1 MQSMEPYGREVEGSL
16 RDFDQFLKTIVSY
29 GREVDG
35 SWRYF
40 DQFFKAFVCRFRR
53 HGCMKV
59 TAWVEVTAWVSPI
72 AREDRTDQGLSFLFF
87 CRSHAVSSPH
97 GVIST
102 YGQSQSH
109 GVSRTHGVSSSNC
122 RKLQERIVQTKGYLF
137 YFLSKSRR
145 EFTSRRDLNIRP
157 KPKSR
162 RESNSRREFDQLQE
176 IAGEDSTDQGLSFL
190 FFCRSH
196 AVSSSHGVIL
206 IYGKSQSNDVKRGH
220 SYIKVCFVS
229 LIHGMRRNGKMS
241 CVYSLQL
248 NPFEW
253 KN

>member
-1 MQSMEPYGREVEGSL
+1 MAVRLTGRGVTSTNFSKPLFAVSGAMGAWKSRRESNSRRE
-16 RDFDQFLKTIVSY
+16 FDQLQ
-29 GREVDG
+29 E
-35 SWRYF
+35 
-40 DQFFKAFVCRFRR
+40 
-53 HGCMKV
+53 
-59 TAWVEVTAWVSPI
+59 I
-72 AREDRTDQGLSFLFF
+72 AGEDSRDQGLSFLFF

-97 GVIST
+97 GVILT

-109 GVSRTHGVSSSNC
+109 GVSRTHGVSSTNC

-162 RESNSRREFDQLQE
+162 REFDQLQE

-206 IYGKSQSNDVKRGH
+206 TYGKSQSNDVKRGH

-229 LIHGMRRNGKMS
+229 LIHGMRRNGNMS

>member
-1 MQSMEPYGREVEGSL
+1 
-16 RDFDQFLKTIVSY
+16 
-29 GREVDG
+29 
-35 SWRYF
+35 
-40 DQFFKAFVCRFRR
+40 
-53 HGCMKV
+53 
-59 TAWVEVTAWVSPI
+59 
-72 AREDRTDQGLSFLFF
+72 
-87 CRSHAVSSPH
+87 VSS
-97 GVIST
+97 T
-102 YGQSQSH
+102 
-109 GVSRTHGVSSSNC
+109 NC

-162 RESNSRREFDQLQE
+162 REFDQLQE

-206 IYGKSQSNDVKRGH
+206 TYGKSQSNDVKRGH

-229 LIHGMRRNGKMS
+229 LIHGMRRNGNMS

-248 NPFEW
+248 NPFE
-253 KN
+253 